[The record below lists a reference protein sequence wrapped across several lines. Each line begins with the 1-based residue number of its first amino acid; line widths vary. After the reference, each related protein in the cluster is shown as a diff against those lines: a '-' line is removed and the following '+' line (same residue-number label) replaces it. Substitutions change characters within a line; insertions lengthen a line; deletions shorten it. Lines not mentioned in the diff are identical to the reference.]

1 MTEAKNHAGRGA
13 NERILAAAT
22 TLFAQ
27 FGYYSVST
35 REIATAAQVNEVTI
49 FRHYPRKHDLYVA
62 VLKSRLEHVSL
73 RGDLLSRIAEA
84 TDGRT
89 ALARTFELIEKTLSQ
104 QPELLRLLHY
114 RALDLSEDFDP
125 LIRTHL
131 GTLVEVVA
139 HYLEP
144 WMKKGELRTRNT
156 RTVVFAIVSIVVS
169 YSPLQRMFQG
179 ESFSPSGMFDVCADI
194 YNN

>member
-1 MTEAKNHAGRGA
+1 MTEAKNSVGRGA

-35 REIATAAQVNEVTI
+35 REIATAAQVNEVTV

-84 TDGRT
+84 EDGRT
-89 ALARTFELIEKTLSQ
+89 ALARTFELIEKTLLQ

-125 LIRTHL
+125 LIRMHL
-131 GTLVEVVA
+131 GTLVDVVA

-144 WMKKGELRTRNT
+144 WMKKGELRTTNT
-156 RTVVFAIVSIVVS
+156 RTVVFALVSIVVS
-169 YSPLQRMFQG
+169 YGPLQRMFQG

-194 YNN
+194 YNA